1 MNASLPLVQ
10 TASGLLLDSQDRML
24 LGLRA
29 SWKRVWPNLWDAIG
43 GHLEPGESV
52 EMALARELDEE
63 LGVTPTAYQLIGSFP
78 GSRADLYGE
87 ALHHV
92 FAVTAWT
99 GGQPSNVCDEHSE
112 IRWFT
117 LEEVLALT
125 NTTGFDF
132 AHLFAL
138 AKAARREVCAARY
151 QRGAASAVSM
161 AWATSSTEPMPS
173 TSTSFL
179 WVW

>member
-1 MNASLPLVQ
+1 
-10 TASGLLLDSQDRML
+10 
-24 LGLRA
+24 
-29 SWKRVWPNLWDAIG
+29 
-43 GHLEPGESV
+43 
-52 EMALARELDEE
+52 
-63 LGVTPTAYQLIGSFP
+63 
-78 GSRADLYGE
+78 
-87 ALHHV
+87 V

-138 AKAARREVCAARY
+138 AKAARREV
-151 QRGAASAVSM
+151 
-161 AWATSSTEPMPS
+161 
-173 TSTSFL
+173 
-179 WVW
+179 